1 MSYLPLV
8 FIGPK
13 ISTDY
18 CGETAMEKKP
28 VTDSIELTNLGLMG
42 DEQADQRV
50 HGGPDRALCHYP
62 REHYELWQTQYPELK
77 SLFRASAFGENI
89 STIGM
94 TEENVHIGDVYQWGT
109 AIIQVTQPRSP
120 CFKLS
125 GLTQQGDFAL
135 VMQKSGKIGWLY
147 RVIRAGTVSENDPLI
162 LLNRGSDVSIAET
175 VMIAFHQDYHE
186 ANTKRLLSAAGL
198 SASWTATM
206 IKRLQTKEIENFNG
220 RLFGKK

>member
-8 FIGPK
+8 FIGPT
-13 ISTDY
+13 ITTAY
-18 CGETAMEKKP
+18 CGETAMEKKA
-28 VTDSIELTNLGLMG
+28 VVNSIELTNLGLMG
-42 DEQADQRV
+42 DEQADKRV

-62 REHYELWQTQYPELK
+62 REHYELWQKQYPELK

-89 STIGM
+89 STVGM

-109 AIIQVTQPRSP
+109 SIIQVTQPRSP

-125 GLTQQGDFAL
+125 GLTQQDDFAL
-135 VMQKSGKIGWLY
+135 VMQESGKIGWLY
-147 RVIRAGTVSENDPLI
+147 RVIKTGTVSANDPLV
-162 LLNRGSDVSIAET
+162 LLNRGAISIAET
-175 VMIAFHQDYHE
+175 VAIAFHQDYNE

-206 IKRLQTKEIENFNG
+206 IKRLQTKEIESFNG
-220 RLFGKK
+220 RLFGKR

>member
-8 FIGPK
+8 FIGPT
-13 ISTDY
+13 IITDY
-18 CGETAMEKKP
+18 CGETAMEKKA
-28 VTDSIELTNLGLMG
+28 VVDSIELTNLGLMG
-42 DEQADQRV
+42 DEQADKRV

-89 STIGM
+89 STVGM
-94 TEENVHIGDVYQWGT
+94 TEENVHIGDVYQWGA

-125 GLTQQGDFAL
+125 GLTQQDDFAL
-135 VMQKSGKIGWLY
+135 VMQESGKIGWLY
-147 RVIRAGTVSENDPLI
+147 RVIKAGTVSANDPLV
-162 LLNRGSDVSIAET
+162 LLNRGAISIVET
-175 VMIAFHQDYHE
+175 VAIAFHQDYNE

-198 SASWTATM
+198 SGSWTATM
-206 IKRLQTKEIENFNG
+206 IKRLQTKEIESFNG
-220 RLFGKK
+220 RLFGKR

>member
-8 FIGPK
+8 FIGPT
-13 ISTDY
+13 ITTDY
-18 CGETAMEKKP
+18 CGETAMEKKA
-28 VTDSIELTNLGLMG
+28 VVDSIELTNLGLMG
-42 DEQADQRV
+42 DEQADKRV

-120 CFKLS
+120 CFKLN
-125 GLTQQGDFAL
+125 GLTQLSDFSCT
-135 VMQKSGKIGWLY
+135 MQESGKIGWLY
-147 RVIRAGTVSENDPLI
+147 RVIKAGTVSENEPLI
-162 LLNRGSDVSIAET
+162 LLNRGAISIAET
-175 VMIAFHQDYHE
+175 IAIAFHQDYND

-206 IKRLQTKEIENFNG
+206 VKRLQTEEIESFNN
-220 RLFGKK
+220 RLFGRR

>member
-8 FIGPK
+8 FISPT
-13 ISTDY
+13 IITDY
-18 CGETAMEKKP
+18 CGETAMEKKA
-28 VTDSIELTNLGLMG
+28 VVNSIELTNLGLMG
-42 DEQADQRV
+42 DEQADKRV

-62 REHYELWQTQYPELK
+62 REHYELWQKQYPELK

-89 STIGM
+89 STVGM
-94 TEENVHIGDVYQWGT
+94 TEESVHIGDVYQWGT

-135 VMQKSGKIGWLY
+135 VMQESGKIGWLY
-147 RVIRAGTVSENDPLI
+147 RVIKAGTVSANDPLV
-162 LLNRGSDVSIAET
+162 LLNRGAISIAET
-175 VMIAFHQDYHE
+175 VAIAFHQDYNE
-186 ANTKRLLSAAGL
+186 ANTKRLLSTAGL

-206 IKRLQTKEIENFNG
+206 IKRLQTKEIESFNG
-220 RLFGKK
+220 RLFGKR